1 MGIKKNNKAQTLF
14 VLGVTSNW
22 VFAAANVIIGL
33 NKTTRINYDVRILHN
48 GISPDDM
55 NNLLK
60 LRDSIQ
66 FERFNFEEA
75 NTEKFNRV
83 SMMAFSRFECFRY
96 LYDYEYVVWLD
107 ADITL
112 QKSLDEIVGYADE
125 SGLAMFKHENTPISV
140 SFSSEVQGFDMNAT
154 CYNDGVFVI
163 SKKLKDKSEAISK
176 WLYEATIK
184 YYHAINSDQA
194 VFNLMLQQFQVSPGN
209 LPMMYNSHPGKND
222 MEAHIIHPWGEGKFW
237 NKFFYESWD
246 MNYNEWTHLSGCAN
260 EEYEFFRSSFLEKK
274 RRKVR
279 VPDSFK
285 TIRRKLIQVRFKNNQ
300 KFIKVFGVYLIG
312 KKNDQL

>member
-154 CYNDGVFVI
+154 CYNDGV
-163 SKKLKDKSEAISK
+163 
-176 WLYEATIK
+176 
-184 YYHAINSDQA
+184 
-194 VFNLMLQQFQVSPGN
+194 
-209 LPMMYNSHPGKND
+209 
-222 MEAHIIHPWGEGKFW
+222 
-237 NKFFYESWD
+237 
-246 MNYNEWTHLSGCAN
+246 
-260 EEYEFFRSSFLEKK
+260 
-274 RRKVR
+274 
-279 VPDSFK
+279 
-285 TIRRKLIQVRFKNNQ
+285 
-300 KFIKVFGVYLIG
+300 
-312 KKNDQL
+312 